1 MAHPLL
7 EAIYIGLFA
16 GGVAQP
22 VEVPKQPVMSA
33 PSCVECRAV
42 APTKASRVVYDWAA
56 GTRSVYTQ
64 LPPSAIGKAPMVGI
78 TEWQIQRLNGSAA
91 G

>member
-1 MAHPLL
+1 MAHPLF

-22 VEVPKQPVMSA
+22 VEVPEQPVMSA
-33 PSCVECRAV
+33 PTCVECRAA
-42 APTKASRVVYDWAA
+42 APVRAQRVVYDWAP
-56 GTRSVYTQ
+56 GTRSVYTRVT
-64 LPPSAIGKAPMVGI
+64 PSVVKKAPMVGI
-78 TEWQIQRLNGSAA
+78 TEWQVQRLTGSAA

>member
-1 MAHPLL
+1 MAHPLV

-16 GGVAQP
+16 SGVAQP
-22 VEVPKQPVMSA
+22 VEVHTQPVVSA
-33 PSCVECRAV
+33 PTCVECKAASTRA
-42 APTKASRVVYDWAA
+42 PRVVYDWAA

-64 LPPSAIGKAPMVGI
+64 VPPAAIKKAPMVGI
-78 TEWQIQRLNGSAA
+78 TEWQVRRLNGSTA

>member
-22 VEVPKQPVMSA
+22 VEVPTQPVVSA
-33 PSCVECRAV
+33 PSCVECGAA
-42 APTKASRVVYDWAA
+42 APAKAPRVVYDWAA

-64 LPPSAIGKAPMVGI
+64 LPPSAIGRTPMVGI